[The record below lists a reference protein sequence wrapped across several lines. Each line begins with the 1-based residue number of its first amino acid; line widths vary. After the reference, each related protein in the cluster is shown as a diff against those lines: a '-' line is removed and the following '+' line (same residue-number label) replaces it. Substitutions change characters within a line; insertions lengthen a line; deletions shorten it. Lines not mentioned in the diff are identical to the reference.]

1 MKYWH
6 NAAAPEIARTTEG
19 VLVVVVVV
27 GGLYREDELL
37 DP

>member
-19 VLVVVVVV
+19 VLVVVVV
-27 GGLYREDELL
+27 GGLYREDELM

>member
-6 NAAAPEIARTTEG
+6 DAATPEIARTTEG
-19 VLVVVVVV
+19 VLVVVV
-27 GGLYREDELL
+27 GGLYRKDELL

>member
-6 NAAAPEIARTTEG
+6 DAAAPEIARTTEG
-19 VLVVVVVV
+19 VLVVVV